1 MGSLKEYTVVIVGFA
16 ESPTSLVSII
26 QPNIRLSY
34 IIGDRQLT
42 KVLIT

>member
-1 MGSLKEYTVVIVGFA
+1 MASLKEYTVVIVGFS

-34 IIGDRQLT
+34 IMSQEVIDN
-42 KVLIT
+42 